1 MKEIKYDLE
10 FCFKGNRTYV
20 HGTDIYNKIVE
31 ILNNDMKDT
40 KIDLSFHGV
49 AKKNILLSNK
59 KPEDENLIKFV
70 CKYTG
75 ENNERK
81 ILYGMERNHN
91 ITCQYTYPEE
101 EICQLSDLDLENKE
115 INLNKDTSYSFIENS
130 VALNKY
136 LLENLFPDVN
146 GKWYFTRLQ
155 LLDVTTK
162 KTYPLKLVL
171 KANFN
176 FKLTKTEIFISDKSM
191 GYIYFSLV
199 KEGQ

>member
-20 HGTDIYNKIVE
+20 HGTDIYNKIIE
-31 ILNNDMKDT
+31 ILNNEMKDV
-40 KIDLSFHGV
+40 KIDLSFHGI

-75 ENNERK
+75 GNNERK
-81 ILYGMERNHN
+81 ILYGIERNHN
-91 ITCQYTYPEE
+91 ITCKYTYLEE
-101 EICQLSDLDLENKE
+101 AICQLSNLDFENKE

-136 LLENLFPDVN
+136 LLENLFPEVK

-155 LLDVTTK
+155 LLDAPTNK
-162 KTYPLKLVL
+162 IYPLKLVL

-176 FKLTKTEIFISDKSM
+176 FKLTKSEIFVSDKSI

>member
-59 KPEDENLIKFV
+59 KPENENLIKFV